1 MILTFC
7 YLLFAAMALLLIVV
21 VLIQEGKGGGLGGAF
36 GGAGQQVFGSGAS
49 GIAKFTGGL
58 AGGLLVLAVVITLQE
73 KGAQGGLLNELGEE
87 TLLDAAV
94 PQTGTTPADT
104 GQ

>member
-1 MILTFC
+1 MILTLC
-7 YLLFAAMALLLIVV
+7 YLIFAAAALLLIVV

-49 GIAKFTGGL
+49 GIAKFTGYL
-58 AGGLLVLAVVITLQE
+58 AGGMLLLAVFITLQE
-73 KGAQGGLLNELGEE
+73 KGAQSGLKNELG
-87 TLLDAAV
+87 LDAFLELPA
-94 PQTGTTPADT
+94 PDTGTAPADS